1 MLGLS
6 LWLCHLMFL
15 CESKGNTF
23 QVPAPFRLQNRDNE
37 DNMKNE

>member
-1 MLGLS
+1 MLGLN

-23 QVPAPFRLQNRDNE
+23 QVQTLFCLQNRDN
-37 DNMKNE
+37 D